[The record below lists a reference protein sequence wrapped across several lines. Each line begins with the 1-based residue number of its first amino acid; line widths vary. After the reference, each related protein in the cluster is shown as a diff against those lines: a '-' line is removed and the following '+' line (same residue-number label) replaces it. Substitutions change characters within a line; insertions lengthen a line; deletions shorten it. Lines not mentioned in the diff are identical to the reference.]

1 MNLYTI
7 NVLNK
12 EYRLDASNRILAFKN
27 KNQATKMVTNWSK
40 YNKPTLK
47 KNLIFEIKSVEFKQ
61 LPTNKNILIINDLNQ
76 DYYPFSLM
84 DVKETRDAMEEV
96 WTSL

>member
-12 EYRLDASNRILAFKN
+12 DFRLDTPNRILAFKN
-27 KNQATKMVTNWSK
+27 KNQACKIVTNWLK
-40 YNKPTLK
+40 YNKVA
-47 KNLIFEIKSVEFKQ
+47 LIFEIKKVEFKQ
-61 LPTNKNILIINDLNQ
+61 LSTTKNILIINDLNQ
-76 DYYPFSLM
+76 DYYPCSLLN
-84 DVKETRDAMEEV
+84 VKETRDAMEEV